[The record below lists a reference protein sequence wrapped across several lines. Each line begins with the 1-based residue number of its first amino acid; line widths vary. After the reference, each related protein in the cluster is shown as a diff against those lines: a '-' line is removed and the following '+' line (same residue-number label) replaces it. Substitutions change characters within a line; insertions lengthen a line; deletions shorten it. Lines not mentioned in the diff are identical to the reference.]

1 MVKIKKSFLTPKWLV
16 VKTMY
21 EQGTNGSDKYGT
33 NFTIGGELD
42 KLTREFVDIIGEFTH
57 EFGWDCVIEGVKMDL
72 WKERI
77 WSLIENAGLLPD
89 IACRHLLIVAVSNT
103 ITFLLYNL
111 AIFTN
116 NLFTSL
122 INACLLVF
130 VTGCHFL
137 FLSSLSHV
145 PNKQIASEV
154 CIFQRSP

>member
-1 MVKIKKSFLTPKWLV
+1 MAKIKKSFLTPKWLV

-33 NFTIGGELD
+33 NFAIGGELD

-89 IACRHLLIVAVSNT
+89 IAWKDDLAKEQAEKLADEDNDDVWEMTEEELENEIYKT
-103 ITFLLYNL
+103 I
-111 AIFTN
+111 
-116 NLFTSL
+116 
-122 INACLLVF
+122 
-130 VTGCHFL
+130 
-137 FLSSLSHV
+137 
-145 PNKQIASEV
+145 K
-154 CIFQRSP
+154 

>member
-33 NFTIGGELD
+33 NFAIGGELD

-89 IACRHLLIVAVSNT
+89 IAWKDDLAKEQAERLADEDNDDVWEMTEEELENEIYKT
-103 ITFLLYNL
+103 I
-111 AIFTN
+111 
-116 NLFTSL
+116 
-122 INACLLVF
+122 
-130 VTGCHFL
+130 
-137 FLSSLSHV
+137 
-145 PNKQIASEV
+145 K
-154 CIFQRSP
+154 

>member
-1 MVKIKKSFLTPKWLV
+1 MTKIKKSFLTPKWLV
-16 VKTMY
+16 VKTIY

-89 IACRHLLIVAVSNT
+89 IAWKDDLAKEQAEKLADEDNDDVWEMTEEELENEIYKT
-103 ITFLLYNL
+103 I
-111 AIFTN
+111 
-116 NLFTSL
+116 
-122 INACLLVF
+122 
-130 VTGCHFL
+130 
-137 FLSSLSHV
+137 
-145 PNKQIASEV
+145 K
-154 CIFQRSP
+154 